1 MIMRAWRGCLSGESI
16 VTVEI
21 AIGCCVLAAALGTVT
36 FFFLWSRRTIGRIA
50 AKGPGTA
57 REVAQELNGDD

>member
-1 MIMRAWRGCLSGESI
+1 MIMRARRGRPFWESI
-16 VTVEI
+16 VTVDI
-21 AIGCCVLAAALGTVT
+21 MIGCCVLAAALGTVT